1 MNNNDFTYDWKEV
14 TSIAAASIV
23 LTTLIYVF
31 SNLY

>member
-1 MNNNDFTYDWKEV
+1 MNNYDFTYDWKEV
-14 TSIAAASIV
+14 TSIAVASII